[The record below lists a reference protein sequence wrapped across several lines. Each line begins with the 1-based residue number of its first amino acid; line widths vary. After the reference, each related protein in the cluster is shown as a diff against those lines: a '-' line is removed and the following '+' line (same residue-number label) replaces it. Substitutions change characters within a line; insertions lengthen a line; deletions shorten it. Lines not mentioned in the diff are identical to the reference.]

1 MNGGRGEEGL
11 FSTVRQGTFTK
22 TSLRLLLLL
31 QVPASQVLIRSMSKH
46 DVDGSENVI

>member
-11 FSTVRQGTFTK
+11 FSTVRQGTFT
-22 TSLRLLLLL
+22 RLLLLL